1 MLILFI
7 LFVIVTE
14 LTPYDKNVST
24 DTDDTKQQTF
34 ISKCI
39 IDFLW
44 RNVRASIT
52 CFRTNMASRSLKG
65 SADIE

>member
-24 DTDDTKQQTF
+24 DTDDTKTTNLYIQMYNRF
-34 ISKCI
+34 FMEKCE
-39 IDFLW
+39 
-44 RNVRASIT
+44 SI
-52 CFRTNMASRSLKG
+52 NHLL
-65 SADIE
+65 